1 MTLYT
6 LKKMKQTDFSKQLAD
21 FLSVYLPHERNMSP
35 NTIST
40 YRDTFVHFLSFMLE
54 VKGKKAEKVSLSDI
68 SKDNVLEFLKWLME
82 KKGNSISTRN
92 NRLAAIHAF
101 VAFLQ
106 YECIDHIDQ
115 WQQVLSIKAM
125 KKERSIP
132 IHFSRE
138 GIKAIL
144 NQPDSDDHNGIR
156 HLAILEVMYDTG
168 CRVQELIDLKV
179 GFLRIQTSPCSI
191 KIIGKGR
198 KARIV
203 PLSDAVVAT
212 LRKYL
217 ESYRINTDVDS
228 DKSLFLNK
236 YGGKLTR
243 AGVTYILQK
252 YADDAR
258 QENADLI
265 PTVVSCHQLRHSRAM
280 NLQEEGVNLV
290 WIRDLLGHESV
301 QTTEIYART
310 ASKQRQEAI
319 AKASETLNPNP
330 EIGAWINNKNLLS
343 WLKGLGKK

>member
-1 MTLYT
+1 
-6 LKKMKQTDFSKQLAD
+6 
-21 FLSVYLPHERNMSP
+21 MS
-35 NTIST
+35 
-40 YRDTFVHFLSFMLE
+40 Y
-54 VKGKKAEKVSLSDI
+54 
-68 SKDNVLEFLKWLME
+68 FLKSQIFTYIFSPLYVV
-82 KKGNSISTRN
+82 K
-92 NRLAAIHAF
+92 H
-101 VAFLQ
+101 
-106 YECIDHIDQ
+106 
-115 WQQVLSIKAM
+115 VLV
-125 KKERSIP
+125 
-132 IHFSRE
+132 
-138 GIKAIL
+138 
-144 NQPDSDDHNGIR
+144 DS
-156 HLAILEVMYDTG
+156 LTCL
-168 CRVQELIDLKV
+168 
-179 GFLRIQTSPCSI
+179 TSLCLYRTHV
-191 KIIGKGR
+191 GKGR

-252 YADDAR
+252 YADNAR